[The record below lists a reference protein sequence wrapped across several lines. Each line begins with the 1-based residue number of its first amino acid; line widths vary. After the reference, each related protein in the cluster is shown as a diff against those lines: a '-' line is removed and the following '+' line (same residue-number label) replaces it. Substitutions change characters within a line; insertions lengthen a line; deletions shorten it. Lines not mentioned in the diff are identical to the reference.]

1 MLEDLKTGPRLV
13 GLKQSTKAVSEEK
26 AVAAFVARDAQDAV
40 KVPFV
45 ALCREKGVP
54 VEWVDT
60 MAHLGKV
67 CGIDL
72 GAAVAVLL
80 S

>member
-1 MLEDLKTGPRLV
+1 MLEDLKTGSKLV
-13 GLKQSTKAVSEEK
+13 GLKQSTRAVSEEK
-26 AVAAFVARDAQDAV
+26 VVAAFIARDAQDTV
-40 KVPFV
+40 KKPFV
-45 ALCREKGVP
+45 ALCEEKGVP

-60 MAHLGKV
+60 MVHLGKV

>member
-1 MLEDLKTGPRLV
+1 MLEDLRTGSRLV
-13 GLKQSTKAVSEEK
+13 GLKQSTRAVSEGK
-26 AVAAFVARDAQDAV
+26 VKIAFVARDAQDAV
-40 KVPFV
+40 KNPFV
-45 ALCREKGVP
+45 SLCEKQGVA
-54 VEWVDT
+54 VEWVDS